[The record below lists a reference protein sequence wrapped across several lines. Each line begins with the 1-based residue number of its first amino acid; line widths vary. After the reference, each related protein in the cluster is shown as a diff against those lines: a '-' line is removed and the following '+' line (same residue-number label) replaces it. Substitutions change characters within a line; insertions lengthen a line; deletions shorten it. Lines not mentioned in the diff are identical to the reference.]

1 MTKLNPI
8 SNILSNFM
16 NSSLNYR
23 NNDFGSGLI
32 SGIDISISKFIDI
45 CIDNPLIPILLMSA
59 VIISL
64 LILLEP
70 LKTKQ

>member
-1 MTKLNPI
+1 
-8 SNILSNFM
+8 M